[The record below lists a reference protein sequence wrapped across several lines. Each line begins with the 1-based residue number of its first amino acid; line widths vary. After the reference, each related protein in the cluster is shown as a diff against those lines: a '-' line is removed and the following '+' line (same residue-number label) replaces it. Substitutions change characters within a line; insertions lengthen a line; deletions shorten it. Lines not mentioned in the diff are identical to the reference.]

1 LDPVTAQEFALLRK
15 FVFPERTIV
24 QIEAA
29 ARATLSSS
37 SSSSLAHDE
46 QYQDGQF
53 VLDKEWDVWADLTQD
68 SSIPK
73 VVSDQW
79 KVPTDYV
86 LPTGAF
92 DTAA

>member
-1 LDPVTAQEFALLRK
+1 M
-15 FVFPERTIV
+15 FPERTIV

-46 QYQDGQF
+46 QYQDGKF
-53 VLDKEWDVWADLTQD
+53 VFDKEWDVWADLTQD

-73 VVSDQW
+73 VVVSDQW